1 MPVGGCASCI
11 AWAEGGCRC
20 IRAEGNQP
28 TTLTFDVHERGSVG
42 ERTEGC
48 IDRVAKADVGLRI
61 CRWFGSREELAVD
74 AAKAG
79 GIDQKATSMLSR
91 REHQI
96 GTDQH

>member
-1 MPVGGCASCI
+1 MPVGCCAGRI
-11 AWAEGGCRC
+11 ARAERWCRRV
-20 IRAEGNQP
+20 RAEGNQP

-61 CRWFGSREELAVD
+61 CRWFGSREELAVN
-74 AAKAG
+74 APQAG

-91 REHQI
+91 REDQI
-96 GTDQH
+96 GTDDH